1 MNRFAATPVALL
13 VLVLGLVS
21 CGGDGGGDAPS
32 KAEFAT
38 QANKICTAT
47 EKQLTNLGKAASTDE
62 IADQIDKVI
71 DAMQKSV
78 DQLKDLDR
86 PDGAAGE
93 TAEKFVNA
101 VDSDIGDKGIP
112 ALEDLRDAIKKKDQQ
127 AAQKAYRRLQTV
139 ETTTSDKLAQE
150 AGVKGCAG

>member
-1 MNRFAATPVALL
+1 MNRFAATPL
-13 VLVLGLVS
+13 VLIVLGLGA
-21 CGGDGGGDAPS
+21 CGGSGGDAPS
-32 KAEFAT
+32 KAEFAAD
-38 QANKICTAT
+38 ANKICTAT
-47 EKQLTNLGKAASTDE
+47 EKQLTNLGKASSTDE

-78 DQLKDLDR
+78 DQLKDLER
-86 PDGAAGE
+86 PDGAAGD

-101 VDSDIGDKGIP
+101 VDSDIGDNGIP

-127 AAQKAYRRLQTV
+127 AAQKAYQRLQTI
-139 ETTTSDKLAQE
+139 ETANSDKLARE

>member
-1 MNRFAATPVALL
+1 MNRFAATPL
-13 VLVLGLVS
+13 VLLVLGLVA

-32 KAEFAT
+32 KADFAAE
-38 QANKICTAT
+38 ANKICTTT
-47 EKQLTNLGKAASTDE
+47 EKQLTNLGKASSTDE

-78 DQLKDLDR
+78 DQLKDLER

-112 ALEDLRDAIKKKDQQ
+112 ALEDLRDAVKKKDQQ
-127 AAQKAYRRLQTV
+127 AAQKAYQRLQTI
-139 ETTTSDKLAQE
+139 ETTTSDKLARE